1 MAAIPVGAL
10 DLTGD
15 AKAFQAATASD
26 TFANDGKTFL
36 YVKNA
41 SGSGITVTVASVTPC
56 NQGTTHNLTFT
67 VAATTGDEIVGPFDV
82 NRFGVT
88 CTVTYSATTSVTV
101 AAFRPTL
108 I

>member
-1 MAAIPVGAL
+1 MAAIPVGSL

-36 YVKNA
+36 YVRSTNA
-41 SGSGITVTVASVTPC
+41 SPVTVTVASQTPC
-56 NQGTTHNLTFT
+56 NQGVVHNLTFT
-67 VAATTGDEIVGPFDV
+67 VAATNGDEIVGPFDV
-82 NRFGVT
+82 SRFGVNP
-88 CTVTYSATTSVTV
+88 TVTYSATASVTV
-101 AAFRPTL
+101 AAFRPNL